1 MSPTTDLAMP
11 FLLMTAFR
19 GLVDAVGDGLAAAG
33 YPAVRATHG
42 FAMQAIGSGCTSV
55 ELGQRLGVTKQAA
68 TKTAATLEDLGF
80 ITRVPSSTDGRER
93 LLVPTQRGQ
102 QMLSLS
108 ASLFTQQI
116 QQWRAR
122 VGDDSVDAT
131 LATLSQA
138 DPGHRGPTDI
148 SDWA

>member
-1 MSPTTDLAMP
+1 
-11 FLLMTAFR
+11 
-19 GLVDAVGDGLAAAG
+19 
-33 YPAVRATHG
+33 
-42 FAMQAIGSGCTSV
+42 
-55 ELGQRLGVTKQAA
+55 
-68 TKTAATLEDLGF
+68 
-80 ITRVPSSTDGRER
+80 
-93 LLVPTQRGQ
+93 
-102 QMLSLS
+102 MLSLS

-131 LATLSQA
+131 LDTLSQA

>member
-1 MSPTTDLAMP
+1 MAPPTDLAMP
-11 FLLMTAFR
+11 FLLMSAFR
-19 GLVDAVGDGLAAAG
+19 GLVDAVHEGLAAAG
-33 YPAVRATHG
+33 YPDVRATHG

-68 TKTAATLEDLGF
+68 ARTAASLEELGF
-80 ITRVPSSTDGRER
+80 ITREHSLTDGRER
-93 LLVPTQRGQ
+93 LLAPTQRGQ
-102 QMLSLS
+102 EMLSLS
-108 ASLFTQQI
+108 ASIFTQQV

-122 VGDDSVDAT
+122 VGDDNVDAT

-138 DPGHRGPTDI
+138 DPGRRGPTDI

>member
-1 MSPTTDLAMP
+1 
-11 FLLMTAFR
+11 
-19 GLVDAVGDGLAAAG
+19 
-33 YPAVRATHG
+33 
-42 FAMQAIGSGCTSV
+42 V

-68 TKTAATLEDLGF
+68 ARTAASLEERGF
-80 ITRVPSSTDGRER
+80 ITRVPSRTDGRER
-93 LLVPTQRGQ
+93 LLVPTQRGR

-108 ASLFTQQI
+108 ASIFLQQV

-131 LATLSQA
+131 LTTLSRA
-138 DPGHRGPTDI
+138 DPGRRGPTDI